1 MSEDKKTMELKKREK
16 LRSEGNESEKLLNEF
31 AILLLSIDNTEA
43 VCDQLCG
50 HTNLIMEIF
59 VGLDVTTNKANGG
72 KFMTTPKLLIEN
84 INKRI
89 PELQDY
95 LGRIIP
101 ENLDPK
107 EALKLSAKMRS
118 LELFLEALEKADA
131 DLQSHKG
138 DEVSLRLSQCNY
150 KRKRNGGNENE
161 NF

>member
-1 MSEDKKTMELKKREK
+1 
-16 LRSEGNESEKLLNEF
+16 
-31 AILLLSIDNTEA
+31 
-43 VCDQLCG
+43 
-50 HTNLIMEIF
+50 
-59 VGLDVTTNKANGG
+59 
-72 KFMTTPKLLIEN
+72 MTTPKLLIEN

-131 DLQSHKG
+131 DL
-138 DEVSLRLSQCNY
+138 
-150 KRKRNGGNENE
+150 
-161 NF
+161 